1 MNKLFI
7 PIALGIIMILSS
19 CVKVINDDLKK
30 MEPKLVLNA
39 ALSPDSTITVNISQ
53 THNVLDD
60 ESADNLPFI
69 DSATVKLFEN
79 GEYLFDLDN
88 IGAGYYQ
95 KAGFYPQIGKSYRA
109 TASYGSFKPIEGT
122 TTIPDAVPIIEFD
135 TLMFETTNDYGDN
148 YIEYHT
154 QYLGVLTYQDPEGV
168 SNRYRLS
175 CKIFYTD
182 QDSIYHS
189 YYQYIYPQENDSR
202 FFNNYGGSL
211 FWNDELTDGNETTIR
226 FVFYDA
232 YSNNYAKSGNTQ
244 KAHFVFYFQSINK
257 EYYTYLK
264 SLSIYDESGSGED
277 PFSEPVVIYS
287 NIENG
292 YGIIE
297 GFNEDTTSIDVE
309 VDSDAMIGGIR

>member
-1 MNKLFI
+1 MRKIII
-7 PIALGIIMILSS
+7 PAIIVMIISLSS
-19 CVKVINDDLKK
+19 CVKILNDDLKK

-69 DSATVKLFEN
+69 NSATVKLFED

-95 KAGFYPQIGKSYRA
+95 KTGFYPQIGKSYRA

-135 TLMFETTNDYGDN
+135 TLMFETADEYMGYGT
-148 YIEYHT
+148 EYV
-154 QYLGVLTYQDPEGV
+154 GILTYQDPEGIA
-168 SNRYRLS
+168 NRYQLT
-175 CKIFYTD
+175 CKIFYSD
-182 QDSIYHS
+182 QDSITHFYD
-189 YYQYIYPQENDSR
+189 QYISSLESDER
-202 FFNNYGGSL
+202 FYDNAYGNL
-211 FWNDELTDGNETTIR
+211 LWNDKLTDGQKTTIR
-226 FVFYDA
+226 FNFYYEDN
-232 YSNNYAKSGNTQ
+232 YNNIKNRNTQ
-244 KAHFVFYFQSINK
+244 KAHFVFYFQSVNN
-257 EYYTYLK
+257 EYYNYLK
-264 SLSIYDESGSGED
+264 SLSIYDESGGGDD

-292 YGIIE
+292 YGILG
-297 GFNEDTTSIDVE
+297 GFNEDTTSVDIDIVGY
-309 VDSDAMIGGIR
+309 SKKGANQ